1 MKYLKTLSVAFLS
14 LLLLVTPVHAGK
26 KDKGGKGGNEAAAA
40 GEQAGGDRGG
50 DKGGDK
56 GGKESKAEKAEAKAQ
71 SKAEKEAKKAE
82 KAEQKAAKDA
92 IDNAN
97 QKAKAPKGAS
107 KEEKQAYKD
116 LNKSLKA
123 TKKLERDLLK
133 AKDDEDIAKA
143 IDKFE
148 NRASKI
154 NNGQRVSTMVKVAK
168 SLGYSASVGAL
179 QANFGTP
186 QETGIKDLQD
196 QITAINEA
204 IATLPG
210 TIDGLSALAAELQT
224 TTEAIAGEITAV
236 EQDAATQIADI
247 DAQLA
252 NPELTEEQV
261 ADLEQQK
268 ADIQSNT
275 ATTVASLETDL
286 ANTQAELA
294 ETTADIQ
301 TAETNLADATAALPG
316 VEAELSATI
325 EQTNIGNRDSG
336 WTTVD
341 LDTNGDGEITDAD
354 IVQ

>member
-1 MKYLKTLSVAFLS
+1 
-14 LLLLVTPVHAGK
+14 
-26 KDKGGKGGNEAAAA
+26 
-40 GEQAGGDRGG
+40 
-50 DKGGDK
+50 
-56 GGKESKAEKAEAKAQ
+56 
-71 SKAEKEAKKAE
+71 
-82 KAEQKAAKDA
+82 
-92 IDNAN
+92 
-97 QKAKAPKGAS
+97 
-107 KEEKQAYKD
+107 
-116 LNKSLKA
+116 
-123 TKKLERDLLK
+123 
-133 AKDDEDIAKA
+133 
-143 IDKFE
+143 
-148 NRASKI
+148 
-154 NNGQRVSTMVKVAK
+154 MVKVAK

-286 ANTQAELA
+286 ANTQTELA
-294 ETTADIQ
+294 ETTADVQ

>member
-40 GEQAGGDRGG
+40 GEQAGGD
-50 DKGGDK
+50 KGGDK
-56 GGKESKAEKAEAKAQ
+56 GGKESI
-71 SKAEKEAKKAE
+71 AE

-286 ANTQAELA
+286 ANTQTELA
-294 ETTADIQ
+294 ETTADVQ

-316 VEAELSATI
+316 VEAELAETI

-336 WTTVD
+336 WTTVN